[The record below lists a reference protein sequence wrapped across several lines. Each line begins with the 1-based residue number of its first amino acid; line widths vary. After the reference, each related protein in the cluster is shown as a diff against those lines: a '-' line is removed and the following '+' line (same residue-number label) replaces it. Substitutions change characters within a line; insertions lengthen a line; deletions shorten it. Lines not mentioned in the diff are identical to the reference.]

1 MSDVVVKAIGVEED
15 VMSFVVVLEKLV
27 RLVGR
32 GLRNWWAVELWLVYS
47 SKLDYACGSHGLA
60 IWSVRLEQSAR
71 GSKNIRGEPIDDN

>member
-32 GLRNWWAVELWLVYS
+32 GLRNWWAIELWLVYS
-47 SKLDYACGSHGLA
+47 LKLNYACGSHGLA
-60 IWSVRLEQSAR
+60 VWSVGTFGAVCERVQEYKR
-71 GSKNIRGEPIDDN
+71 RTD